1 VFLVPGQVQI
11 DDIDSLLGRASLR
24 VGTNFTTGHIA
35 WQPFFTASVIHEFSG
50 DVSTRLTPSP
60 GGVFFGVVDSGTL
73 TTSRIGTYGQFGLGS
88 AALIVNTGWLGY
100 ARVDYRTGE
109 NIESLSVNAG
119 LRYQFT
125 PEPSRGSIKDGAPAT
140 AWDTYNWTG
149 LYAGAFAGKTWGRE
163 RWAFLDVVPNTT
175 AEPIFGGYLAGG
187 QAGYNIQV
195 GKLVL
200 GIEGDYGAANGKGA
214 RSCPNAFFNCEAELN
229 SLASLTG
236 RLGVTWGR
244 ALFYGKAGLAMGEV
258 GAGTFLKAFPPAL
271 FATPLTTT
279 NWQTGWT
286 AGAGMEFALSDRWS
300 AKGEYMYYDLGKETF
315 TTFVNPGFTGLTEV
329 DTHGSAVRV
338 GINYH
343 FHRQPEP
350 APLK

>member
-1 VFLVPGQVQI
+1 VPGQVQI
-11 DDIDSLLGRASLR
+11 DDIDSLLGRASVR
-24 VGTNFTTGHIA
+24 VGTNFTTGHMA
-35 WQPFFTASVIHEFSG
+35 WQPFFTASVIHEFAG

-109 NIESLSVNAG
+109 NIESWSVNAG

-125 PEPSRGSIKDGAPAT
+125 PEASRGSIKDGAPTA

-149 LYAGAFAGKTWGRE
+149 LYAGAFAGKMWGRE
-163 RWAFLDVVPNTT
+163 GWKFLDPPNTT

-187 QAGYNIQV
+187 EAGYNIQV
-195 GKLVL
+195 GKLVF
-200 GIEGDYGAANGKGA
+200 GVEADYGAANGKGA
-214 RSCPNAFFNCEAELN
+214 RSCPNPFFNCEAELN
-229 SLASLTG
+229 SLASVAG
-236 RLGVTWGR
+236 RLGVSWGR
-244 ALFYGKAGLAMGEV
+244 ALFYGKAGVAMGEV
-258 GAGTFLKAFPPAL
+258 GAGTFLKAFPPAG

-286 AGAGMEFALSDRWS
+286 AGAGMEFALTDRWS

-315 TTFVNPGFTGLTEV
+315 TTFASPGSTGLTEV
-329 DTHGSAVRV
+329 GTHGSAVRV